1 MGSNGLKWSQS
12 AEAHLGN
19 ASSGAQY
26 LTMSAVNVQISE
38 DDAARWNSF
47 PIRCPTKMLRIKN

>member
-19 ASSGAQY
+19 VSSGAQY
-26 LTMSAVNVQISE
+26 LTLSAVNVHFS
-38 DDAARWNSF
+38 DDDGNEFQS
-47 PIRCPTKMLRIKN
+47 I

>member
-1 MGSNGLKWSQS
+1 MGSNGLNWSQS

-26 LTMSAVNVQISE
+26 LTLSAVNVHFS